1 MLKLLIVDALDER
14 RAEVIDALCEL
25 PGIEVRGAVA
35 DVTQALSIID
45 RVRFDVVIGASD
57 LPCATIV
64 SLIDGARRRG
74 VTDIMVLAA
83 RTPLLPGMVEYWRD
97 LGAREVINSV
107 PGLIACASAV
117 ADVRQ
122 RERNQRHALGAQ
134 LAAPQPAH
142 SSSGL
147 TLVSTATRAAAVIS
161 AAQPQP
167 HRTPQNVSLA
177 EVLREAIPRWGN
189 LIPPEVQLV
198 LEATNDVPR
207 VQCVARDIE
216 LLALHLVLDAC
227 SALPLGGTIWLCV
240 EREGTAYVRIEVL
253 DSSGRSR
260 SPAMNTD
267 IIDAIARRYSGE
279 VRTVELGGGAVS
291 RKVTLPAVVQLAS

>member
-1 MLKLLIVDALDER
+1 MLKLLIVDAIDER
-14 RAEVIDALCEL
+14 RDEVIDAMCEL

-35 DVTQALSIID
+35 DVTTALSLID
-45 RVRFDVVIGASD
+45 RNRFDVVIGASD

-97 LGAREVINSV
+97 LGAREVINSLA
-107 PGLIACASAV
+107 GLIACTNAL

-122 RERNQRHALGAQ
+122 RERDQRHALGPQ
-134 LAAPQPAH
+134 LAPPTRHSASGLSLLATTPRPAAIVGADPQPQ
-142 SSSGL
+142 
-147 TLVSTATRAAAVIS
+147 RA
-161 AAQPQP
+161 
-167 HRTPQNVSLA
+167 PQNVSLA
-177 EVLREAIPRWGN
+177 EVLREAIPQWGN
-189 LIPPEVQLV
+189 LIPREIQLV

-207 VQCVARDIE
+207 VHCVARDIE

-227 SALPLGGTIWLCV
+227 TALPLGGTIWLCV
-240 EREGTAYVRIEVL
+240 EREGTGHVRIEVI

-260 SPAMNTD
+260 TPAMNTD
-267 IIDAIARRYSGE
+267 IIDAIARRYAGE
-279 VRTVELGGGAVS
+279 VHTVELGGGAVS

>member
-1 MLKLLIVDALDER
+1 MLKLLIVDAIDER
-14 RAEVIDALCEL
+14 RVEVIDALCEL

-35 DVTQALSIID
+35 DVTTALSLID
-45 RVRFDVVIGASD
+45 RNRFDVVIGASD

-97 LGAREVINSV
+97 LGAREVINSLADLV
-107 PGLIACASAV
+107 ACTNAL

-122 RERNQRHALGAQ
+122 RERDQRHALGPQ
-134 LAAPQPAH
+134 LAPSVSH
-142 SSSGL
+142 SASGL
-147 TLVSTATRAAAVIS
+147 SLLPTSPRPAAMIG
-161 AAQPQP
+161 AAQQP
-167 HRTPQNVSLA
+167 HRAPQNVSLA
-177 EVLREAIPRWGN
+177 EVLREAIPSWGN
-189 LIPPEVQLV
+189 LIPHEVQLV

-207 VQCVARDIE
+207 VHCVARDIE

-227 SALPLGGTIWLCV
+227 AALPLGGTIWLCV
-240 EREGTAYVRIEVL
+240 EREGTGHVRIEVI

-260 SPAMNTD
+260 TPALNTD
-267 IIDAIARRYSGE
+267 IIDAIARRYAGE
-279 VRTVELGGGAVS
+279 VHTVELGGGAVS